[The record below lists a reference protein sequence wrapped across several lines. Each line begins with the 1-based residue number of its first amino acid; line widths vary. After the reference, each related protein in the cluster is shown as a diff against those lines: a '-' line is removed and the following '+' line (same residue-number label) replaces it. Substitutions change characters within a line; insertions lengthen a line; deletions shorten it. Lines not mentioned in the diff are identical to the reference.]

1 MAREYAGTVVVR
13 GIVPRQPSAGGPA
26 RGTSSKTRGALDD
39 DTTAVHVGGQVV
51 AKSDRIRKSGTRDHH
66 HDVVLLKLR
75 QSRGATP
82 RI

>member
-1 MAREYAGTVVVR
+1 MAGEPAWPVVVR
-13 GIVPRQPSAGGPA
+13 GVVPRQPSAVGPA
-26 RGTSSKTRGALDD
+26 RGASSETRGALDD

-51 AKSDRIRKSGTRDHH
+51 AKSDRIRKSGTRDHD